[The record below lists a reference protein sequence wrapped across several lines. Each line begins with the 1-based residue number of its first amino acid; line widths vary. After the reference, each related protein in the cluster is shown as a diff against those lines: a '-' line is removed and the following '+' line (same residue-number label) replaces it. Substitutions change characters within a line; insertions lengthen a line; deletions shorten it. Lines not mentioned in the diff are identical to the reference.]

1 MAKSK
6 KEKAREIIDGSPN
19 TKSKPEIKV
28 AKTAKAKILDRARR
42 YLDEGFEFRYNAIA
56 NDLEYKLKY
65 EDDKEYNDKEI
76 EEDDDKEYKE
86 FDDFEFNSL
95 AVDLDLIKGIHL
107 PDYKIRQMITSKHI
121 GEKFDP
127 AKEFIFSLPKW
138 DGETDYIKNFMDQL
152 IIKHEKDREYMLYGF
167 KKWFVAYVM
176 SFIEDKATPYNVNQV
191 ALIIMSKKQGL
202 YKSTW
207 LGSILPENL
216 RLQYYYPN
224 SFDPHNKDHLQFL
237 ATRMLINLDEM
248 ESYNKTDIGVMK
260 SVISTAQVSLRLPYG
275 RTAQNMKRRAS
286 FCGSINDRQF
296 LRDET
301 GSRRWFI
308 IEVDAIDFNND
319 FDVAPMY
326 AQARDLH
333 RNHFKYWFDG
343 IDIAEINERNAQYTK
358 VGLAEEIL
366 LRMFDKPKPEEIYD
380 PDVKTLTTTEI
391 TFLAAKEHDRLN
403 VNDSIVN
410 NFGKALTKHDFE
422 HVRFYQRNTKMTL
435 WGWRVKPCYVGNI
448 EPEKDEPKKES
459 DDDRPF

>member
-1 MAKSK
+1 
-6 KEKAREIIDGSPN
+6 
-19 TKSKPEIKV
+19 
-28 AKTAKAKILDRARR
+28 
-42 YLDEGFEFRYNAIA
+42 
-56 NDLEYKLKY
+56 
-65 EDDKEYNDKEI
+65 
-76 EEDDDKEYKE
+76 
-86 FDDFEFNSL
+86 
-95 AVDLDLIKGIHL
+95 
-107 PDYKIRQMITSKHI
+107 
-121 GEKFDP
+121 
-127 AKEFIFSLPKW
+127 
-138 DGETDYIKNFMDQL
+138 MDQL
-152 IIKHEKDREYMLYGF
+152 IITNEKDREYMLYGF

-191 ALIIMSKKQGL
+191 ALILMSKKQGL

-207 LGSILPENL
+207 LGSILPEYL

-224 SFDPHNKDHLQFL
+224 SFDPHNKDHLKYL

-275 RTAQNMKRRAS
+275 RTAINMKRRAS
-286 FCGSINDRQF
+286 FCGSINDKQF

-333 RNHFKYWFDG
+333 RQKFKYWFDG
-343 IDIAEINERNAQYTK
+343 VDIAEMNERNSEYTK

-391 TFLAAKEHDRLN
+391 TFLAAKEHDRMN

-422 HVRFYQRNTKMTL
+422 HVKFWQRNTKQSL

-448 EPEKDEPKKES
+448 EPEKDDPKIES